1 MERANCDPE
10 LGTSTGH
17 RDLGMSTHS
26 LFASFLPQQ
35 LRQQEAAAAEAE
47 EKEEMEIM
55 EGEHAARRRGSVAG
69 KGGARTPFGAYCGSS
84 AKPGAQ
90 GMLHFPM

>member
-1 MERANCDPE
+1 M
-10 LGTSTGH
+10 GH
-17 RDLGMSTHS
+17 RDLGTSTHS

-55 EGEHAARRRGSVAG
+55 EGEHVADRRASVAG
-69 KGGARTPFGAYCGSS
+69 EGGTRTPFGAYCGSS
-84 AKPGAQ
+84 AKPGAH
-90 GMLHFPM
+90 GTLRFPV